1 MIILRLPLR
10 GYQKAVPNGVQT
22 ELGDTWWDFNG
33 LAEQMSTRHSF
44 PVESS

>member
-10 GYQKAVPNGVQT
+10 GYQKAVPNCVQT
-22 ELGDTWWDFNG
+22 ELGDTQWDFNG
-33 LAEQMSTRHSF
+33 LAERMTTRYSF

>member
-22 ELGDTWWDFNG
+22 ELGGTWDCNG
-33 LAEQMSTRHSF
+33 MAEQMSTRHSF